1 MTVSELGERRLLARI
16 RARLPKPPPDV
27 VVGVGDDAAVVAGP
41 KNARTV
47 LTTDSLVEGVHFERA
62 FSSPADIGYKA
73 LAVNLSDLAAMGATP
88 AWALLSL
95 ALPDSTAVED
105 VEALVDGLVGL
116 ASAQSVALVGGNL
129 TRSPGP
135 LVVDVTAVGTV
146 HPRHVLM
153 RDGGR
158 AGDELFVS
166 GSIGGGAAGLEVLRS
181 VVGGRPSVVAH
192 DEPLATNDQRLAAV
206 IDRYRRPVPRVK
218 LGRALAQARAARA
231 AMDSSDGVAD
241 AVQHIAEASGCG
253 VEVDAAL
260 LPIDEDARQWWGKHG
275 QDSIVRALTGGDDYE
290 LVVAVPPKWRGRL
303 RHATRRV
310 ADPALTR
317 IGVLTGTR
325 GEYVVVREG
334 RKERLPGGFEH
345 W

>member
-1 MTVSELGERRLLARI
+1 MTVSELGERRLLTRI
-16 RARLPKPPPDV
+16 RARLPKPRPDV

-95 ALPDSTAVED
+95 ALPDGTGVED

-116 ASAQSVALVGGNL
+116 ASAQGVALVGGNL

-146 HPRHVLM
+146 HPRRVLM

-158 AGDELFVS
+158 AGDELYVS
-166 GSIGGGAAGLEVLRS
+166 GSIGGGAAGLEMLKAGAQAV
-181 VVGGRPSVVAH
+181 VVGPGFSPANQLIGSPA
-192 DEPLATNDQRLAAV
+192 
-206 IDRYRRPVPRVK
+206 DRYRRPIPRVK
-218 LGRALAQARAARA
+218 LGRAVAQARAARA
-231 AMDSSDGVAD
+231 AMDLSDGLAD

-260 LPIDEDARQWWGKHG
+260 LPIDEDARQWWGRHG